1 MKTPEALAAL
11 GEYAADQW
19 GMVTT
24 AQAARA
30 GVDTTMLHRLTD
42 KGHLHPVRRAVYALA
57 TAAISSHRDV
67 QAAWLAF
74 NPSVPAWE
82 RPKLDPA
89 GTVVSHRTAAR
100 VHGFGDMFVDS
111 IELTVPR
118 RRESRDPQLRLRQL
132 RHRALTE
139 DDVTLVD
146 GLPVTTAVRTVE
158 DLLDDHVDGSHVA
171 EVVKDAYR
179 AGQLDLA
186 VLNQRVGPYARRYGV
201 KSLDGADL
209 VDYLLEQGGTSR
221 DALAR
226 RAVQVTGLPSAALL
240 GAVMGKAFADMD
252 TSAVMRKAFEDSLPR
267 LPSLSVFESPEV
279 QKRLID
285 QLGFTAARR
294 QQEQRLTELAA
305 QAADQDPTTGRRHTT
320 LPSAR
325 GTNVPGPNDN
335 EDE

>member
-57 TAAISSHRDV
+57 TAAISPHRDV

-89 GTVVSHRTAAR
+89 GAVVSHRTAAS

-139 DDVTLVD
+139 DDVMLVD

-171 EVVKDAYR
+171 EVIKDAYR
-179 AGQLDLA
+179 TGQLDLA
-186 VLNQRVGPYARRYGV
+186 DLDQRVGPYARRYGV

-221 DALAR
+221 DGLAR
-226 RAVQVTGLPSAALL
+226 RAVQGTGLPSGALL
-240 GAVMGKAFADMD
+240 GPVMRKAFEGLD
-252 TSAVMRKAFEDSLPR
+252 TSAVMRKAFEGVR
-267 LPSLSVFESPEV
+267 LPSLRVFESPEV
-279 QKRLID
+279 QKRLAD
-285 QLGFTAARR
+285 QLGVAAARR
-294 QQEQRLTELAA
+294 QLEKSLTELAA
-305 QAADQDPTTGRRHTT
+305 QPVDQDPTTDRRHTE

-325 GTNVPGPNDN
+325 GTNVPGPNDD